1 MKLSNIL
8 VYTSNL
14 MYYVLCI
21 LEPKSCVIT
30 KEDLKDNMR
39 VLIFMEGLFYEGD
52 VKEIE
57 PPDM

>member
-1 MKLSNIL
+1 M
-8 VYTSNL
+8 
-14 MYYVLCI
+14 
-21 LEPKSCVIT
+21 IT

-39 VLIFMEGLFYEGD
+39 VLIFMEGLFYEGE

>member
-1 MKLSNIL
+1 M
-8 VYTSNL
+8 VR
-14 MYYVLCI
+14 YVFLFT
-21 LEPKSCVIT
+21 EPKSCVIT
-30 KEDLKDNMR
+30 KEDLKDNLR